1 MGHFLPPGEATT
13 FNSKEDVMNLRILSA
28 ASALTLAAT
37 VPPAAA
43 QSSNLGISVCAGPNG
58 QVRFVNATEACRPSE
73 KRVSWDSQV
82 PRNEA
87 GPAGPAGPKGETGPA
102 GAQGQTGTAGPA
114 GAQGVAGQAGPKG
127 DIGQA
132 GATGAAGA

>member
-1 MGHFLPPGEATT
+1 MGHFLPLGEATT

-43 QSSNLGISVCAGPNG
+43 QSVNLGISVCAGPNG

-73 KRVSWDSQV
+73 KRISWDPQAT
-82 PRNEA
+82 RAEA
-87 GPAGPAGPKGETGPA
+87 GPAGPAGPQGPA
-102 GAQGQTGTAGPA
+102 GPAGPQGPAGPAGPKGDTGTAGP
-114 GAQGVAGQAGPKG
+114 KG
-127 DIGQA
+127 E
-132 GATGAAGA
+132 TG